1 MLVKILALGA
11 IALAAYVIFVMLA
24 DARDP
29 YGTPDAEVESDA
41 VTGAHS

>member
-11 IALAAYVIFVMLA
+11 IALAAYVIVVMVA

-29 YGTPDAEVESDA
+29 YGTPDAEPEA
-41 VTGAHS
+41 EPGAHS